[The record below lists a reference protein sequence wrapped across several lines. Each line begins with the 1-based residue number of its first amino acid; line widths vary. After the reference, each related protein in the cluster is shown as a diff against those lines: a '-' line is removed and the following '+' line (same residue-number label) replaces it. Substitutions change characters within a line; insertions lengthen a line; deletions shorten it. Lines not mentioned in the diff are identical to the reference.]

1 MAAAVVIGM
10 ITLWPS
16 SENAV
21 RAPGGQPTKTIRAE
35 IVNVRPTTCSVP
47 GQRGCR
53 LVTAELL
60 EGDREGQEAVL
71 RISEPPDQLELEAG
85 DHVRLVRSSFGEVID
100 GRPVE
105 RYFLADFER
114 REPLLWLT
122 ITFAALVV
130 LAGRWKGLR
139 ALAGLGVSLLVIVG
153 FIVPAILDGGSP
165 PAVALVGS
173 LAIMIA
179 TLTITHGLGLKTLA
193 AALGTAAALL
203 IALTLGSVF
212 IEISHLTGLS
222 SHEALYLRAVAGE
235 ISIEGLLLA
244 GMVIG
249 ALGVLDD
256 LTVSQASTVLALRR
270 ANPTLGGRALYRLA
284 VGVGQDHVAATVN
297 TLVLAYAGAAL
308 PVLLVFS
315 IAGVSTGEALNGEV
329 VAGEI
334 VATLVGS
341 IGLVAAVPITTGLAT
356 LLALRV
362 APAAIEADAHGHAH

>member
-1 MAAAVVIGM
+1 
-10 ITLWPS
+10 
-16 SENAV
+16 
-21 RAPGGQPTKTIRAE
+21 
-35 IVNVRPTTCSVP
+35 
-47 GQRGCR
+47 
-53 LVTAELL
+53 
-60 EGDREGQEAVL
+60 
-71 RISEPPDQLELEAG
+71 
-85 DHVRLVRSSFGEVID
+85 
-100 GRPVE
+100 
-105 RYFLADFER
+105 
-114 REPLLWLT
+114 
-122 ITFAALVV
+122 
-130 LAGRWKGLR
+130 
-139 ALAGLGVSLLVIVG
+139 
-153 FIVPAILDGGSP
+153 
-165 PAVALVGS
+165 
-173 LAIMIA
+173 
-179 TLTITHGLGLKTLA
+179 
-193 AALGTAAALL
+193 
-203 IALTLGSVF
+203 VF